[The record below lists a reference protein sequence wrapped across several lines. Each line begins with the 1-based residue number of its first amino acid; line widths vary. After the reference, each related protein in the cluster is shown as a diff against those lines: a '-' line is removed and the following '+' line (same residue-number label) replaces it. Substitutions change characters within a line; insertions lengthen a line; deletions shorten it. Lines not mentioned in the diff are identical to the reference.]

1 MKILFVA
8 PGMRFGGAER
18 VMSILA
24 NRWVQHGIEVRILLS
39 GTAAES
45 YYSLD
50 DKIELISIYGDL
62 KNKKCKPLAAIREI
76 KKLCKEWQPDV
87 ALCFYNDLCALTAIA
102 LSGLNIPVLYSE
114 RNDPTRTNQRKIDKI
129 YRKIVESRCDGVVF
143 QTEGAKSCY
152 PVSVQKKSRV
162 IVNPVDISKIPF
174 WDERKE
180 DKFIISVGRLTSQK
194 RQDILIEAFSKIADK
209 YPEYQLR
216 IYGTGELK
224 ESLQKQIEKAQLRAR
239 IELCGTE
246 PNVLAVVAKSSLF
259 VLSSDYEGIPN
270 VLVEA
275 MAIGVPCVSTDCS
288 PGGARMFLQNGVN
301 GYLVPCAD
309 VDSLASAM
317 AQMLEDRRAACS
329 FGRAALEI
337 RNQIDVEKVSQ
348 KWLDF
353 ISTCIK
359 K

>member
-24 NRWVQHGIEVRILLS
+24 NRWVQHGIEVRFLLS

-45 YYSLD
+45 YYFLD

-62 KNKKCKPLAAIREI
+62 KNKKCKALATIREI

-87 ALCFYNDLCALTAIA
+87 ALCFYNDLCALMAIA

-143 QTEGAKSCY
+143 QTDGAKSCY

-174 WDERKE
+174 WNECKE

-194 RQDILIEAFSKIADK
+194 RQDILIEAFAKIAEK
-209 YPEYQLR
+209 YPEYQLK

-224 ESLQKQIEKAQLRAR
+224 ESLQKQIEEAQLSAR

-259 VLSSDYEGIPN
+259 VLASDYEGIPN

-309 VDSLASAM
+309 VNSLAGAM